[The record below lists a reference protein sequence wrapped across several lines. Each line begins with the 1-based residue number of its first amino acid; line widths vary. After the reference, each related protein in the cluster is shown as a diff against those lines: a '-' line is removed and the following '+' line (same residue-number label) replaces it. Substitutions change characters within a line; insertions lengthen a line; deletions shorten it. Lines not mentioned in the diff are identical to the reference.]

1 LGVSPLLEVLSIL
14 QQIRKTLLLSMYS
27 VSPSSMER
35 QMENREKK
43 CTLCKHCECWLTEFP
58 AVQFSETALLSPILL
73 FEVSAAKE
81 RFQAAGGAT

>member
-14 QQIRKTLLLSMYS
+14 QQIGKTLLLSMYS
-27 VSPSSMER
+27 VSPSMGR

-58 AVQFSETALLSPILL
+58 AVQFSQTALLSSILL